1 MESPSGMHRQGLG
14 TCTVVPHVR
23 LFDSINKLILFAVLL
38 MIGPIL
44 IFGYML
50 PLMNKKGVYQ
60 GPFRP
65 EERVY

>member
-1 MESPSGMHRQGLG
+1 MRRQGLG
-14 TCTVVPHVR
+14 TCTVVAHVR

-38 MIGPIL
+38 MIAPIL
-44 IFGYML
+44 IFVSML

-65 EERVY
+65 EE